1 MLHHGGKRHAVGLR
15 QFCNRG
21 LPPAKS
27 RQDGATGGIGK
38 RRKCRIEPLTIVNH
52 RVKYSGSQS
61 LVKLAVF
68 SPQRLRIPLT
78 RSLCAGSLLAISS
91 RYTATFGSCGKIPLA
106 QEKKK
111 KKDRFWAPAP
121 FS

>member
-1 MLHHGGKRHAVGLR
+1 MLHHGGKRHAVGSR

-68 SPQRLRIPLT
+68 
-78 RSLCAGSLLAISS
+78 LAPTAADPFDAIAVPWSAVS
-91 RYTATFGSCGKIPLA
+91 DQLALHRYV
-106 QEKKK
+106 
-111 KKDRFWAPAP
+111 
-121 FS
+121 